1 MMLRAMALASILA
14 LTGAAAVAA
23 DAPAPTILAPA
34 QMQWKPGTGP
44 LQGTMVAQ
52 LYGAPSQ
59 PGTFVT
65 RIRFPDGHK
74 VAPHY
79 HAVMENVTV
88 LQGTLMLGVGNK
100 VEPAKMFAL
109 PAGSFFSLPPNTPHY
124 AVAKGATVIQLNDVG
139 PWSMKP
145 VKP

>member
-1 MMLRAMALASILA
+1 MGLRWIAIASILA
-14 LTGAAAVAA
+14 LSAVAPAAA
-23 DAPAPTILAPA
+23 DAPTLVAASQVHWTA
-34 QMQWKPGTGP
+34 GTGP
-44 LQGTMVAQ
+44 LQGTLVAR
-52 LYGAPSQ
+52 LLGDPSKPGA
-59 PGTFVT
+59 FVT

-88 LQGTLMLGVGNK
+88 LQGTLLLGVGNT
-100 VEPAKMFAL
+100 VDPSKMTAL

-124 AVAKGATVIQLNDVG
+124 AIAKGVTIIQLNDVG

-145 VKP
+145 AHP